1 MRSTHGVVGT
11 YEGPWDELTIAAWA
25 QSLRDQLAAPSVSL
39 GVLFVSAR
47 FEAPLDSLL
56 ETLRLKARIPL
67 LVGSTA
73 AGCTSGGMEQPEAS
87 GFVLALY
94 HLPGARLRAVHV
106 RDEDL
111 EQISEP
117 TNCHRFTGIE
127 PNASR
132 GWMIFADPFQT
143 DNEGWLR
150 AWNGAYPRLPL
161 VGGLATG
168 ASGERSC
175 ALFLDGNVHTAGTVA
190 VSVGGGAAIFP
201 VLSQGCS
208 PIGDPWT
215 ITRAERNF
223 ILGIGNRPA
232 YSVLVE
238 TYNSLSAEE
247 QRLCHDNMMVGFA
260 CDEYRDE
267 FQPGD
272 FLVRQLIGADPR
284 AGALAVGAKPR
295 TGQTIQFQRR
305 DPAGATHDLTRV
317 LERTRGLIGS
327 RRVFGGVLWTCAGRG
342 SGFFGVPSHDAGLIQ
357 EHLGPLVVAGGT
369 ANGEI
374 GPVGSRSFF
383 HAYTASLGLLVSA

>member
-1 MRSTHGVVGT
+1 MRSAHAVVGT
-11 YEGPWDELTIAAWA
+11 YEGPWDEPSVAAWA
-25 QSLRDQLAAPSVSL
+25 RGLRGQLAAPSVSL
-39 GVLFVSAR
+39 GVLFVSPR
-47 FEAPLDSLL
+47 FEAPWAFLL
-56 ETLRLKARIPL
+56 ETLRLEARIPL
-67 LVGSTA
+67 LVGAIT
-73 AGCTSGGMEQPEAS
+73 AGCTSGGMEQPDAT

-106 RDEDL
+106 QDDDL
-111 EQISEP
+111 ERISEP
-117 TNCHRFTGIE
+117 SDCHRFTGVE
-127 PNASR
+127 PPASR

-143 DNEGWLR
+143 NNEGWLR
-150 AWNGAYPRLPL
+150 AWNKAYPGIPL

-168 ASGERSC
+168 EASERSS
-175 ALFLDGNVHTAGTVA
+175 ALFLDGDIHLQGTVA
-190 VSVGGGAAIFP
+190 VSVGGGAAILP
-201 VLSQGCS
+201 VVSQGCC
-208 PIGDPWT
+208 PIGEPWT

-238 TYNSLSAEE
+238 TYNRLSAEE
-247 QRLCHDNMMVGFA
+247 QILCHDNMMVGFA

-305 DPAGATHDLTRV
+305 DAAAATLDLTRV
-317 LERTRGLIGS
+317 LERTRGLLGS
-327 RRVFGGVLWTCAGRG
+327 RRVFGGVLWTCSGRG
-342 SGFFGVPSHDAGLIQ
+342 AGFFGVPSHDAGLIQ

-369 ANGEI
+369 ASGEI
-374 GPVGSRSFF
+374 GPVGNRSFF